1 MNRAVVA
8 ALLFSLV
15 AACRSTPSAVRDG
28 MSARSA
34 KAEGVVHAVEK
45 GQTLWRI
52 ARAYSLTLQELAEVN
67 DIEDPT
73 QIRVGQ
79 KLWIPDAKKV
89 LKIEP
94 AGGVVEASPP
104 PQSPGR
110 PPPPATSGTTVAL
123 TKGRFIWPVK
133 GTLYSRF
140 GVRNGTRHDG
150 IDISA
155 PKGSTVIAADA
166 GQVLYSGVQR
176 GYGNIVLVKHAD
188 GLITIYAHNER
199 NLVETGQRVKRAQP
213 VAKVGQTGRA
223 SGPHLHFE
231 VRKERIPRNPLFYLP
246 TVNE

>member
-1 MNRAVVA
+1 MNRAVVG
-8 ALLFSLV
+8 ALFLALIT
-15 AACRSTPSAVRDG
+15 ACRSTPTALPDG
-28 MSARSA
+28 MPHRPADA
-34 KAEGVVHAVEK
+34 KGVVHPVEK

-67 DIEDPT
+67 DIEDPSK
-73 QIRVGQ
+73 ISVGQ
-79 KLWIPDAKKV
+79 KLWIPNATQV
-89 LKIEP
+89 LSVDP
-94 AGGVVEASPP
+94 AASLVDTQTPP
-104 PQSPGR
+104 PTPGSPT
-110 PPPPATSGTTVAL
+110 PKAEPVPKVAL
-123 TKGRFIWPVK
+123 SKERFIWPVK

-140 GVRNGTRHDG
+140 GVRNGTQHDG

-155 PKGSTVIAADA
+155 PKGSTVVAADE

-176 GYGNIVLVKHAD
+176 GYGNIVLVKHPD
-188 GLITIYAHNER
+188 ELITIYAHNEV

-231 VRKERIPRNPLFYLP
+231 VRKQRVPRNPLFFLP